1 MENLPPIA
9 YETFPKCK
17 TGTHYKR
24 AEKVSLRS
32 HGLIV
37 GAYVQPL
44 KSGTW
49 AGRGARSQPF
59 KALKVCA
66 ECTGGALQRLGA
78 GERDGEKLPK
88 EQKIREGVRALLPH
102 VRF

>member
-1 MENLPPIA
+1 MESLPPTA
-9 YETFPKCK
+9 YETFPNCK
-17 TGTHYKR
+17 TGTHCKR

-37 GAYVQPL
+37 GAGVHPL
-44 KSGTW
+44 KSGTR

-66 ECTGGALQRLGA
+66 ECTGGAVQRLGA
-78 GERDGEKLPK
+78 GEQDGEKLP
-88 EQKIREGVRALLPH
+88 EE
-102 VRF
+102 